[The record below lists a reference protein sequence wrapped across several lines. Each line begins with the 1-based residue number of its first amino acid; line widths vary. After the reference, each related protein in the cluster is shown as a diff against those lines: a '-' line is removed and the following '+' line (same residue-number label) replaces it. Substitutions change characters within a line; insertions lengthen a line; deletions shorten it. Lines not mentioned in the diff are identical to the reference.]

1 MYRLRASFCS
11 KLVLLMILF
20 QFSLSFYEFDLNSLN
35 NNNSIINI
43 DLDNLKPETRD
54 NVNDNGHTDPIV
66 GEDLKKILSNETVR
80 NKVKIIVKSS
90 QKGLTD
96 AIEFFKPALDDLKVI
111 NSSDYS
117 AFSGA
122 ILTADL
128 KHLIKSLPDSVDEV
142 RLSRTSIPTMKYV
155 NRQLRVFPYIRN
167 TYQLKGDPQTS
178 VAVLDSGVDESHP
191 ALKDKVI
198 EWKDFFN
205 EYTVPTDN
213 RSHGTPV
220 ASIACGNPWNTTDI
234 QGRTIFSERYF
245 YDWSF
250 YNLKQYKTYI
260 QALTSFLAIK
270 TGNITIEGSWFKEET
285 ATAKVIGFQLI
296 NQSGA
301 VVKQIATQ
309 NEDHLYSLTYE
320 INETNYGIYSF
331 QYLFNTTTASS
342 PAYGI
347 NSTIYLPE
355 DTSNINDTYSGVAPN
370 CKLVALRC
378 VGGGE
383 LEIIEAMEWVIDNK
397 EKYNITSVVMSFRMS
412 GPSYDVRYWADKL
425 VEAGLV
431 VSCAGGNDG
440 YAGNAGAFAPGNADK
455 VLSVG
460 ATNQNSSLTEYS
472 SKGGLNPTKH
482 VIKPDILA
490 PGGVKYDY
498 TYQNLPIYA
507 AESNNGEFLGDYTP
521 DQYENLADI
530 IKNDTFAVSG
540 TSFSAPVVA
549 GISQLLIEALGGIDN
564 WNCTQ
569 QNALFI
575 KNLLLM
581 TATETWPNPRL
592 NISGELPGGYFP
604 TLDRGG
610 KDVHEGYGKVNPDAA
625 IDALSK
631 PNMELHST
639 ESAYLSSIPMNN
651 ESEPYC
657 WARRIDLPRNFYN
670 ITLEVPEGAD
680 FDFYIYDYQGNQY
693 GEPVILKKL
702 TTDQEG
708 GKEEVI
714 NWTRSED
721 GKCFLVVKG
730 VNGSGIFNLSFYKS
744 PKYFDKI
751 PPVCEVLLPLND
763 TLLNETILVKGR
775 AIDNY
780 SGIKE
785 KSIIIQTPSRQI
797 SFPFSTAEV
806 NFSTLWTS
814 KKRDNGL
821 CSIYVVAMD
830 GFNNTAISNYT
841 YFTIFNDD
849 IPPVI
854 EWLSP
859 KDKTSI
865 LGQILLRVKIQDEHS
880 KEKNA
885 TIQISTPNNYYQIQ
899 FTKIDQEVEYRWQPA
914 PEDDGPCYINVSAYD
929 TNDNEGYSMTLLVFP
944 KNGMVL
950 NNTIIISLLIMLAAM
965 VIFNKYS
972 KKLLTNEPL
981 MRYLQDLSSFMRYPD
996 YKHRK
1001 KIHPIRLFT
1010 LERYFQFKIAEINS
1024 LILRGR
1030 HQEALGVCDVLLN
1043 TKFPIARKKSGRILD
1058 VLRDVR
1064 YELIEKLR
1072 KKA

>member
-1 MYRLRASFCS
+1 MYRLRPSICS
-11 KLVLLMILF
+11 KLLLILIVF
-20 QFSLSFYEFDLNSLN
+20 QFSLSFYYFDLNSFHN
-35 NNNSIINI
+35 DNSLIN
-43 DLDNLKPETRD
+43 LGLGNLKPESQD
-54 NVNDNGHTDPIV
+54 LVNDNGHTDPII

-80 NKVKIIVKSS
+80 DTVKIIVKSS
-90 QKGLTD
+90 QKGL
-96 AIEFFKPALDDLKVI
+96 AEAMEFFKPALDDFKVI
-111 NSSDYS
+111 NSSFYS
-117 AFSGA
+117 IFSGT
-122 ILTADL
+122 IITADL
-128 KHLIKSLPDSVDEV
+128 KNLIKSLPPSVEEV
-142 RLSRTSIPTMKYV
+142 RLSRRSIPTMKYV

-178 VAVLDSGVDESHP
+178 VAVLDSGVDGSHP
-191 ALKDKVI
+191 ALKDKI
-198 EWKDFFN
+198 NAWKDFFN
-205 EYTVPTDN
+205 EYAVPTDN

-220 ASIACGNPWNTTDI
+220 ASIACGNPWNTTDEL
-234 QGRTIFSERYF
+234 GRTLFSERYF
-245 YDWSF
+245 YDWTGA
-250 YNLKQYKTYI
+250 NLDSKSYI
-260 QALTSFLAIK
+260 QVLNAFIASK
-270 TGNITIEGSWFKEET
+270 TGNISLEGTWFKE
-285 ATAKVIGFQLI
+285 ASGTAKVISFQLI
-296 NQSGA
+296 NQSGT
-301 VVKQIATQ
+301 VVKEVETQ
-309 NEDHLYSLTYE
+309 NQGQLYNFNYE

-331 QYLFNTTTASS
+331 RYMFNVTSNEY
-342 PAYGI
+342 PAYVI
-347 NSTIYLPE
+347 NATIHLPE
-355 DTSNINDTYSGVAPN
+355 ENSNINDTYSGVAPN

-383 LEIIEAMEWVIDNK
+383 FEIIEAMKWVIDNK

-412 GPSYDVRYWADKL
+412 GSSYDIRYWADRL
-425 VEAGLV
+425 VDAGLV

-440 YAGNAGAFAPGNADK
+440 YLGDAGAFPPGNADK

-460 ATNQNSSLTEYS
+460 ATNQNSSLAEYS
-472 SKGGLNPTKH
+472 SQGGLNPTKH

-490 PGGVKYDY
+490 PGGVKWDY

-507 AESNNGEFLGDYTP
+507 ADSNDGEFLGDQTP
-521 DQYENLADI
+521 SEFENLADI

-564 WNCTQ
+564 WNYTG

-592 NISGELPGGYFP
+592 NISEGLPGGNSP

-610 KDVHEGYGKVNPDAA
+610 KDIHEGYGKINPDAA
-625 IDALSK
+625 IDALLQPK
-631 PNMELHST
+631 MAVNST
-639 ESAYLSSIPMNN
+639 ESSYLSSIPMNN
-651 ESEPYC
+651 ESDPYC
-657 WARRIDLPRNFYN
+657 WARRINLPRNFYN
-670 ITLEVPEGAD
+670 ITLEVPEEAD
-680 FDFYIYDYQGNQY
+680 FDFYIYDYQGDQY

-702 TTDQEG
+702 TTNQEG

-721 GKCFLVVKG
+721 GRCFLVVKG

-763 TLLNETILVKGR
+763 TLLNETILLKGR

-780 SGIKE
+780 SGIKQ

-797 SFPFSTAEV
+797 SFPFLTPEV

-821 CSIYVVAMD
+821 CSIYVIAMD

-859 KDKTSI
+859 NDKSSI

-885 TIQISTPNNYYQIQ
+885 TIQIRTPNNYYHIE
-899 FTKIDQEVEYRWQPA
+899 FTKIGQEVEYRWQPA

-929 TNDNEGYSMTLLVFP
+929 TNYNEGYSMTLLVFP

-972 KKLLTNEPL
+972 KRLLTNEPL
-981 MRYLQDLSSFMRYPD
+981 MQYLQDLSSFMRNPD

-1001 KIHPIRLFT
+1001 KIHPFRLFT
-1010 LERYFQFKIAEINS
+1010 LERHFQFKIKEINN

-1030 HQEALGVCDVLLN
+1030 YQEALGVCEQLLN
-1043 TKFPIARKKSGRILD
+1043 TKFPIARKKSSRILD
-1058 VLRDVR
+1058 VLLDVR
-1064 YELIEKLR
+1064 YELIEKIR